1 MLTIKNITAKN
12 FMSIG
17 NNTQAVTF
25 DTEQLTLVL
34 GHNLDLGG
42 DGSRNGTG
50 KTTIIN
56 ALSYGMYGEAL
67 TNIRRDNLIN
77 KTNAKGMIVTVDFN
91 INGKE
96 YRIERGRRPNSLKFY
111 INGIENADNEQQGD
125 SRETQ
130 KDIERII
137 GFPHLMF
144 KHLIALNTYT
154 EPFLSMKT
162 NDQRDMIEQLLGIT
176 EISEKAELLKE
187 LLKNTKDNIKE
198 EELRIQAVQNANK
211 RIEKNIDD
219 IELRRKA
226 WDNQHSVKIADLQT
240 SLDELS
246 QTDIEEELDKHR
258 QLDVVHKQYAK
269 MQGLQSELKQLQTS
283 SKRSSSTLVNVR
295 NDIQKAEEGICP
307 ACEQS
312 TAHLDTHEAYTLEL
326 KAKEKKEV
334 LYSVELEEKV
344 VLLEQDLTDIGEL
357 PESPITFY
365 SSMEDA
371 LQHRHN
377 LDTITEQ
384 LGDRKEETN
393 PYSDQVV
400 SLRETG
406 LEEVSY
412 DSINESTGLKDHQ
425 DFLYKLLTSKD
436 SFIRK
441 KIIDQNLQYL
451 NYRLNYYLEKLGL
464 PHDVRFNS
472 DLTVDITEYGR
483 DLDFDNL
490 SRGERNRLILGMS
503 WAFRDIYESLN
514 HPMNLMCVDELV
526 DSGMDTTGV
535 EAALSVLKK
544 MGRESKKNVFLIS
557 HKEELQGR
565 VSNVLYVVKEGG
577 FTSYANDIEIVDPDS
592 DVL

>member
-1 MLTIKNITAKN
+1 MLTIKNVTAKN

-56 ALSYGMYGEAL
+56 ALSYGLYGEAL
-67 TNIRRDNLIN
+67 TNIKRDNLIN

-96 YRIERGRRPNSLKFY
+96 YRIERGRRPNTLKFF
-111 INGIENADNEQQGD
+111 IDGVEKADDEQQGD

-130 KDIERII
+130 KEIERII
-137 GFPHLMF
+137 GFPHNMF

-187 LLKNTKDNIKE
+187 LLKNTKDSIKDE
-198 EELRIQAVQNANK
+198 ESRIQAVQNANK

-226 WDNQHSVKIADLQT
+226 WDNQHSVKLKDLQA
-240 SLDELS
+240 SLDALS
-246 QTDIEEELDKHR
+246 ETDIDLELDKHR
-258 QLDVVHKQYAK
+258 QLDVVHKQYSK
-269 MQGLQSELKQLQTS
+269 MQGLQNELKQLQTS
-283 SKRSSSTLVNVR
+283 SKRNASTLVSIR
-295 NDIQKAEEGICP
+295 SDIEKAETGVCP
-307 ACEQS
+307 ACDQS
-312 TAHLDTHEAYTLEL
+312 TAHLDTHETYTAEL
-326 KAKEKKEV
+326 KEKEGKELSYSTELEGKIEV
-334 LYSVELEEKV
+334 LEKS
-344 VLLEQDLTDIGEL
+344 LTDIGEL

-365 SSMEDA
+365 NSMEDA

-384 LGDRKEETN
+384 LTERKEETN

-400 SLRETG
+400 TLRETG

-412 DSINESTGLKDHQ
+412 DGINEWTRLKDHQ

-472 DLTVDITEYGR
+472 DLSVDITEYGR

-514 HPMNLMCVDELV
+514 QPMNLMCIDELV

-535 EAALSVLKK
+535 EAALGVLKK

-577 FTSYANDIEIVDPDS
+577 FTSYANDIEIIDN
-592 DVL
+592 

>member
-1 MLTIKNITAKN
+1 MLTIKNVTAKN
-12 FMSIG
+12 FMSVG
-17 NNTQAVTF
+17 NNTQAVNF

-56 ALSYGMYGEAL
+56 ALSYGLYGEAL

-77 KTNAKGMIVTVDFN
+77 KTNGKGMIVTVDFV
-91 INGKE
+91 IDGRE
-96 YRIERGRRPNSLKFY
+96 YRIERGRRPNTLKFFMD
-111 INGIENADNEQQGD
+111 GVENADDEQQGD

-130 KDIERII
+130 KEIERVI
-137 GFPHLMF
+137 GFPHNMF

-187 LLKNTKDNIKE
+187 LLKGTKDSIKE
-198 EELRIQAVQNANK
+198 EELRIQAVNNANK
-211 RIEKNIDD
+211 RIQKNIEEIESRSKAWNKNKEDKVNVLQSSLDALKETD
-219 IELRRKA
+219 IEAELEKHRAMDVINKQYA
-226 WDNQHSVKIADLQT
+226 QMQGLNS
-240 SLDELS
+240 ELS
-246 QTDIEEELDKHR
+246 QL
-258 QLDVVHKQYAK
+258 V
-269 MQGLQSELKQLQTS
+269 TS
-283 SKRSSSTLVNVR
+283 SKRSTSTLDTLKEN
-295 NDIQKAEEGICP
+295 IQKAEDGVCP
-307 ACEQS
+307 ACGQD
-312 TAHLDTHEAYTLEL
+312 TAHLETHEEYTLEL
-326 KAKEKKEV
+326 KEKEQKEIDYFAD
-334 LYSVELEEKV
+334 LEIKIKDVEGKL
-344 VLLEQDLTDIGEL
+344 QDIGEL

-377 LDTITEQ
+377 LETITDQ
-384 LGDRKEETN
+384 IEEKIKDTN
-393 PYSDQVV
+393 PYTEQVET
-400 SLRETG
+400 LRDTG

-412 DSINESTGLKDHQ
+412 DTMNELTRLKDHQ
-425 DFLYKLLTSKD
+425 EFLYKLLTSKD

-451 NYRLNYYLEKLGL
+451 NYRLGYYLEKLGL
-464 PHDVRFNS
+464 PHDVKFNS
-472 DLTVDITEYGR
+472 DLSVDITEYGR

-514 HPMNLMCVDELV
+514 QPMNLMCIDELV

-535 EAALSVLKK
+535 ESALAVLKK

-577 FTSYANDIEIVDPDS
+577 FTSYANDIEILDN
-592 DVL
+592 

>member
-1 MLTIKNITAKN
+1 MLTIKNVTAKN
-12 FMSIG
+12 FMSVG

-56 ALSYGMYGEAL
+56 ALSYGLYGEAL

-77 KTNAKGMIVTVDFN
+77 KTNGKGMIVTVDFD
-91 INGKE
+91 IDGRE
-96 YRIERGRRPNSLKFY
+96 YRIERGRRPNTLKFY
-111 INGIENADNEQQGD
+111 IDGVENADDEQQGD

-130 KDIERII
+130 KEIERVI
-137 GFPHLMF
+137 GFPHNMF

-187 LLKNTKDNIKE
+187 LLKGTKDNIKE
-198 EELRIQAVQNANK
+198 EELRIQAVNNANK
-211 RIEKNIDD
+211 RIQKNIEEIESRSKAWNKNKSDKVNALQNSLDTLKETD
-219 IELRRKA
+219 IERELEKHRAMDVISKQYA
-226 WDNQHSVKIADLQT
+226 QMQGLNS
-240 SLDELS
+240 ELS
-246 QTDIEEELDKHR
+246 QL
-258 QLDVVHKQYAK
+258 V
-269 MQGLQSELKQLQTS
+269 TS
-283 SKRSSSTLVNVR
+283 SKRSTSTLDTLKEN
-295 NDIQKAEEGICP
+295 IQKAEDGVCP
-307 ACEQS
+307 ACGQE
-312 TAHLDTHEAYTLEL
+312 TAHLETHEEYTTEL
-326 KAKEKKEV
+326 KEKEQKEID
-334 LYSVELEEKV
+334 YFADLEIKITDV
-344 VLLEQDLTDIGEL
+344 KGKLQDIGEL

-377 LDTITEQ
+377 LETITAQ
-384 LGDRKEETN
+384 IEENIKDTN
-393 PYSDQVV
+393 PYTEQVEQ
-400 SLRETG
+400 LQDTG
-406 LEEVSY
+406 LEDVSY
-412 DSINESTGLKDHQ
+412 DTMNELTRLKDHQ
-425 DFLYKLLTSKD
+425 EFLYKLLTSKD

-451 NYRLNYYLEKLGL
+451 NYRLGYYLEKLGL
-464 PHDVRFNS
+464 PHDVKFNS
-472 DLTVDITEYGR
+472 DLSVDITEYGR

-514 HPMNLMCVDELV
+514 QPMNLMCIDELV

-535 EAALSVLKK
+535 ESALAVLKK

-577 FTSYANDIEIVDPDS
+577 FTSYANDIEILDN
-592 DVL
+592 

>member
-1 MLTIKNITAKN
+1 MLTIKNVTAKN
-12 FMSIG
+12 FMSVG

-56 ALSYGMYGEAL
+56 ALSYGLYGEAL

-77 KTNAKGMIVTVDFN
+77 KTNGKGMIVTVDFD
-91 INGKE
+91 IDGRE
-96 YRIERGRRPNSLKFY
+96 YRIERGRRPNTLKFY
-111 INGIENADNEQQGD
+111 IDGVENADDEQQGD

-130 KDIERII
+130 KEIERVI
-137 GFPHLMF
+137 GFPHNMF

-187 LLKNTKDNIKE
+187 LLKGTKDNIKE
-198 EELRIQAVQNANK
+198 EELRIQAVNNANK
-211 RIEKNIDD
+211 RIQKNIEEIESRSKAWNKNKSDKVNALQNSLDTLKETD
-219 IELRRKA
+219 IERELEKHRAMDVISKQYA
-226 WDNQHSVKIADLQT
+226 QMQGLNS
-240 SLDELS
+240 ELS
-246 QTDIEEELDKHR
+246 QL
-258 QLDVVHKQYAK
+258 V
-269 MQGLQSELKQLQTS
+269 TS
-283 SKRSSSTLVNVR
+283 SKRSTSTLDTLKEN
-295 NDIQKAEEGICP
+295 IQKAEDGVCP
-307 ACEQS
+307 ACGQE
-312 TAHLDTHEAYTLEL
+312 TAHLETHEEYTAEL
-326 KAKEKKEV
+326 KEKEQKEID
-334 LYSVELEEKV
+334 YFADLEIKITDV
-344 VLLEQDLTDIGEL
+344 KGKLQDIGEL

-377 LDTITEQ
+377 LETITAQ
-384 LGDRKEETN
+384 IEENIKDTN
-393 PYSDQVV
+393 PYTEQVEQ
-400 SLRETG
+400 LQDTG
-406 LEEVSY
+406 LEDVSY
-412 DSINESTGLKDHQ
+412 DTMNELTRLKDHQ
-425 DFLYKLLTSKD
+425 EFLYKLLTSKD
-436 SFIRK
+436 RFIRK

-451 NYRLNYYLEKLGL
+451 NYRLGYYLEKLGL
-464 PHDVRFNS
+464 PHDVKFNS
-472 DLTVDITEYGR
+472 DLSVDITEYGR

-514 HPMNLMCVDELV
+514 QPMNLMCIDELV

-535 EAALSVLKK
+535 ESALAVLKK

-577 FTSYANDIEIVDPDS
+577 FTSYANDIEILDN
-592 DVL
+592 

>member
-1 MLTIKNITAKN
+1 MLTIKNVTAKN

-17 NNTQAVTF
+17 NNTQAVNF

-56 ALSYGMYGEAL
+56 ALSYALYGEAL

-77 KTNAKGMIVTVDFN
+77 KTNAKGMIVTVDFD

-96 YRIERGRRPNSLKFY
+96 YRIERGRRPNTLRFY
-111 INGIENADNEQQGD
+111 IDGVEKGDDEQQGD

-130 KDIERII
+130 KEIERII
-137 GFPHLMF
+137 GFPHNMF

-187 LLKNTKDNIKE
+187 KLKRTKDSIKE

-226 WDNQHSVKIADLQT
+226 WDNQHSNKLAELKQ
-240 SLDELS
+240 SLDALS
-246 QTDIEEELDKHR
+246 HIDIEPELEKHR
-258 QLDVVHKQYAK
+258 QLDDVHKQYSK
-269 MQGLQSELKQLQTS
+269 MQGLQNELKQLQTS
-283 SKRSSSTLVNVR
+283 SKRSASSLVSIR
-295 NDIQKAEEGICP
+295 SDIEKAETGVCP
-307 ACEQS
+307 ACDQS
-312 TAHLDTHEAYTLEL
+312 TAHLDTHEAYTAEL
-326 KAKEKKEV
+326 KEKEQKEMS
-334 LYSVELEEKV
+334 YASELEGKV
-344 VLLEQDLTDIGEL
+344 VVLEQSLSDIGEL

-365 SSMEDA
+365 NSMEDA

-377 LDTITEQ
+377 VDTITDQ
-384 LGDRKEETN
+384 LQERKEETN
-393 PYSDQVV
+393 PYTDQVV
-400 SLRETG
+400 TLRETG

-412 DSINESTGLKDHQ
+412 DTINEFTRLKDHQ

-441 KIIDQNLQYL
+441 RIIDQNLQYL

-472 DLTVDITEYGR
+472 DLSVDITEYGR

-514 HPMNLMCVDELV
+514 QPMNLMCIDELV

-535 EAALSVLKK
+535 EAALGVLKK

-565 VSNVLYVVKEGG
+565 VSNVLYVIKEGG
-577 FTSYANDIEIVDPDS
+577 FTSYANDIEILDN
-592 DVL
+592 

>member
-1 MLTIKNITAKN
+1 
-12 FMSIG
+12 MSIG

-77 KTNAKGMIVTVDFN
+77 KTNSKGMIVTVDFN

-111 INGIENADNEQQGD
+111 INGIEKADNEQQGD

-283 SKRSSSTLVNVR
+283 SKRSASTLVNVR
-295 NDIQKAEEGICP
+295 NDIEKAEEGICP

-334 LYSVELEEKV
+334 LYSAELEEKV

-371 LQHRHN
+371 LHHRHN

-412 DSINESTGLKDHQ
+412 DSINESTRLKDHQ

-535 EAALSVLKK
+535 EAALGVLKK

>member
-1 MLTIKNITAKN
+1 MLTIKNVTAKN
-12 FMSIG
+12 FMSVG

-56 ALSYGMYGEAL
+56 ALSYGLYGEAL

-77 KTNAKGMIVTVDFN
+77 KTNGKGMIVTVDFD
-91 INGKE
+91 IDGRE
-96 YRIERGRRPNSLKFY
+96 YRIERGRRPNTLKFY
-111 INGIENADNEQQGD
+111 IDGVENADDEQQGD

-130 KDIERII
+130 KEIERVI
-137 GFPHLMF
+137 GFPHNMF

-187 LLKNTKDNIKE
+187 LLKGTKDNIKE
-198 EELRIQAVQNANK
+198 EELRIQAVNNANK
-211 RIEKNIDD
+211 RIQKNIEEIESRSKAWNKNKSDKVNALQNSLDTLKETD
-219 IELRRKA
+219 IERELEKHRAMDVISKQYA
-226 WDNQHSVKIADLQT
+226 QMQGLNS
-240 SLDELS
+240 ELS
-246 QTDIEEELDKHR
+246 QL
-258 QLDVVHKQYAK
+258 V
-269 MQGLQSELKQLQTS
+269 TS
-283 SKRSSSTLVNVR
+283 SKRSTSTLDTLKEN
-295 NDIQKAEEGICP
+295 IQKAEDGVCP
-307 ACEQS
+307 ACGQE
-312 TAHLDTHEAYTLEL
+312 TAHLETHEEYTAEL
-326 KAKEKKEV
+326 KEKEQKEID
-334 LYSVELEEKV
+334 YFADLEIKITDV
-344 VLLEQDLTDIGEL
+344 KGKLQDIGEL

-377 LDTITEQ
+377 LETITAQ
-384 LGDRKEETN
+384 IEENIKDTN
-393 PYSDQVV
+393 PYTEQVEQ
-400 SLRETG
+400 LQDTG
-406 LEEVSY
+406 LEDVSY
-412 DSINESTGLKDHQ
+412 DTMNELTRLKDHQ
-425 DFLYKLLTSKD
+425 EFLYKLLTSKD

-451 NYRLNYYLEKLGL
+451 NYRLGYYLEKLGL
-464 PHDVRFNS
+464 PHDVKFNS
-472 DLTVDITEYGR
+472 DLSVDITEYGR

-514 HPMNLMCVDELV
+514 QPMNLMCIDELV

-535 EAALSVLKK
+535 ESALAVLKK

-577 FTSYANDIEIVDPDS
+577 FTSYANDIEILDN
-592 DVL
+592 